1 MIKGDRVL
9 RARQEAGSFCSE
21 FPGSCSLPLL
31 VPTQCPIP
39 SLSINCV
46 DSYSA
51 WRRAGMTQLS
61 YRDLTRGRSG
71 YPYVRRK
78 WGRRGTH
85 AVSAEAEVLQ
95 SCSGSVDSCFA
106 DQPSLSTARSV
117 PLLERFP
124 RNKEGRELGLG
135 GRGRGPLIWGKHGE
149 QVMLL
154 FFVILNCV
162 YGQKFSPSH

>member
-95 SCSGSVDSCFA
+95 SCSGSVDSCFS
-106 DQPSLSTARSV
+106 DQPGLSHCWKGSLGIRKGESWDWGGGAGVLSFGV
-117 PLLERFP
+117 NME
-124 RNKEGRELGLG
+124 NKL
-135 GRGRGPLIWGKHGE
+135 
-149 QVMLL
+149 
-154 FFVILNCV
+154 CC
-162 YGQKFSPSH
+162 FSL